1 MKTAF
6 SVVKNWEIKKLALG
20 MKYFD
25 MQKLLNPKT
34 ACNWLVD

>member
-25 MQKLLNPKT
+25 MQKLPNPKT
-34 ACNWLVD
+34 A